1 MEIRYNEETG
11 LWEEKKEPYTTIE
24 FEFETKEDYE
34 AFMEILPRVEEEYKR
49 ERLRKSA
56 DGGF

>member
-24 FEFETKEDYE
+24 FEFETKEDNKE
-34 AFMEILPRVEEEYKR
+34 K
-49 ERLRKSA
+49 
-56 DGGF
+56 D